1 MIMKKKIFTSLGL
14 MSGTSMDGVDL
25 SVIKSDGYEEF
36 SSILNIYSQ
45 FDNDLYEQL
54 IDIRDKISEVN
65 DLKIHSDILNKLEKK
80 FTLFNGKII
89 NDVIQNIDEEID
101 LIGFHGQTIFHN
113 SKVRISKQL
122 GDGKLLSNLIRKIV
136 VNNFRQND
144 LNHGGQG
151 APLTPIFHNLI
162 SKIIK
167 IKFQIEFPLS
177 IINIGGITNVTQIID
192 SSNCLNQKFFAY
204 DIAPGNCLIDEWVKK
219 HTNSKYDR
227 DGNYANSGKVD
238 NLVLNQAIDNFEI
251 KSFDNSLDVKD
262 FDFSFVKGLSFEDGC
277 ATLTKFTAFLIS
289 DGIKKISKKN
299 NIFSKNIIFCGGGRK
314 NKFLINSIQEFLDDI
329 NIKLDN
335 MDNYHFDGNFIESQA
350 FAFLA
355 IRSYLNL
362 PISFP
367 NTTRCKQAI
376 PGGEIQKNFQ

>member
-1 MIMKKKIFTSLGL
+1 MKKKIFTSLGL

-54 IDIRDKISEVN
+54 IDIRDKISEIN

-167 IKFQIEFPLS
+167 VKFQIEFPLS

-335 MDNYHFDGNFIESQA
+335 MDNYHFDGDFIESQA

-367 NTTRCKQAI
+367 DTTRCEQAI
-376 PGGEIQKNFQ
+376 PGGEIQKNF